1 MPVYEIVNVY
11 QFTESVYVRADSP
24 DQALEYEAKYDL
36 SHILETIRSGSAW
49 VDGDIH
55 EAPESEVQD
64 SGSMIFD
71 VIDDK
76 LIPKAMVLAGSRFMT
91 IATPIKKVMDA
102 LGIYPR
108 FKNEEGS

>member
-24 DQALEYEAKYDL
+24 DEALEKHDL
-36 SHILETIRSGSAW
+36 GHILETIRQDTAW

-55 EAPESEVQD
+55 EMPEFQAQD

-71 VIDDK
+71 VENGK
-76 LIPKAMVLAGSRFMT
+76 VTPKAMAFAGSRFMA

-102 LGIYPR
+102 LGIRPYL
-108 FKNEEGS
+108 KNKERRE